1 MIVAA
6 PLLIPDDAA
15 IEMMMLVLIVSPD
28 ASCTEKAPL
37 LVHRTRTLSKFLVKR
52 RDGWTSAFDVNARSV
67 PRRSGHAF
75 QADEAASMQAEIP
88 VVVRNVSVLK
98 PPGTAG
104 SARQFIAA
112 RLNVDRGHVTIG
124 FNSEAEVGE
133 RWRDLPAASDASM
146 SDRQLSVRRRRARR
160 ESAVLSLHVRMGC
173 DRATGK
179 GAMFQI

>member
-1 MIVAA
+1 VIVAA
-6 PLLIPDDAA
+6 PLLTPDDAA

-37 LVHRTRTLSKFLVKR
+37 LVHRTRTLSKFLVKH
-52 RDGWTSAFDVNARSV
+52 RDGWPSAFDVNARSV

-75 QADEAASMQAEIP
+75 QADEAASMQAEVP

-98 PPGTAG
+98 PPGAAG
-104 SARQFIAA
+104 WARQSIAA
-112 RLNVDRGHVTIG
+112 RLNVDDGNITIG
-124 FNSEAEVGE
+124 FNSEAAAGE
-133 RWRDLPAASDASM
+133 RWRDLPAVSETSV
-146 SDRQLSVRRRRARR
+146 SDRQPGTRRRRAWR
-160 ESAVLSLHVRMGC
+160 ESAVLSSHVRMGC